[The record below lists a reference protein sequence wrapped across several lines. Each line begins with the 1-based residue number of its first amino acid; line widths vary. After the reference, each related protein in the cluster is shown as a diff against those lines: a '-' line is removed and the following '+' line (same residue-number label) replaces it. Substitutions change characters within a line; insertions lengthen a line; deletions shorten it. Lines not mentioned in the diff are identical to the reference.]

1 VRDDIDLDAGT
12 VLAVLAEQAGA
23 RAALDA
29 AGVAAAALRR
39 PTVAGLHVRVDPFSE
54 ILPTEEIL
62 LPAQA
67 QEMERDAAAEGEALQ
82 QVFSAFAAG
91 LDAAIATR
99 WLDIAGGIDE
109 TITALGG
116 EAALTVMARLTPA
129 SRGHAR
135 AALHACL
142 FRTGRPVLVVPHGY
156 APRRPARILVGWTDT
171 PPGRRTLEA
180 ALPWLRQA
188 QKVRL
193 VCIGQPG
200 PAELAWARDRLG
212 AAGIAAEIAGIA
224 RREALSVGAQLIAA
238 ATAFQADWL
247 VTGAYW
253 HNEYA
258 EWVLGGVTD
267 TLLRQA
273 TLPLFMHH

>member
-1 VRDDIDLDAGT
+1 MRDDIDLDAGT
-12 VLAVLAEQAGA
+12 VLTVLAEQAGA

-29 AGVAAAALRR
+29 AGVAAAALHR
-39 PTVAGLHVRVDPFSE
+39 PTVAGLHIRVDPFSE

-62 LPAQA
+62 LPEQA
-67 QEMERDAAAEGEALQ
+67 RAMERDAIAEGRALQ
-82 QVFSAFAAG
+82 QVFSAFTAG

-99 WLDIAGGIDE
+99 WLDLAGGIDE
-109 TITALGG
+109 TVTALGG

-142 FRTGRPVLVVPHGY
+142 FRTGRPVLVTPHGY
-156 APRRPARILVGWTDT
+156 TPRRLARIVIGWKDT
-171 PPGRRTLEA
+171 PPGRRTLDA

-188 QKVRL
+188 EKVSL
-193 VCIGQPG
+193 VTVGQPE

-212 AAGIAAEIAGIA
+212 TAGIAAEIAGIA
-224 RREALSVGAQLIAA
+224 RRDALSVGAQLIAA

-247 VTGAYW
+247 VAGAYW

-267 TLLRQA
+267 TLLREA
-273 TLPLFMHH
+273 PLPLFMHH